1 MNPITLTEEQ
11 THVIFVQN
19 DSKFSEPIFKNE
31 LKSASD
37 AADDI
42 IKSNPAAKCY
52 VFQIRTIL
60 SGEINIIRTDFNHAA
75 TK

>member
-1 MNPITLTEEQ
+1 MNPVTLTEEQ

-19 DSKFSEPIFKNE
+19 DVKHPTPIFKND
-31 LKSASD
+31 LKAASATSD
-37 AADDI
+37 EI
-42 IKSNPAAKCY
+42 IKSNPDAKCY
-52 VFQIRTIL
+52 IFQIRTIL